1 MRYTVAAQS
10 SRKVRSSLQ
19 RRPSGL
25 NAPLL
30 TVRDLAVTRGRIC
43 YPTTQTLNAVC
54 VCCLQTRS
62 GHLRNACCVASSLRL
77 QTCKS
82 EGPKCSHV
90 CIIYA
95 LKNWYLAV
103 PCRSSSVVEQLTADQ
118 QVIGSNPMVDFMPLY
133 VPLLMHA

>member
-54 VCCLQTRS
+54 VCVAFRRDLATYATRVVLHRRFDYRLAKAK
-62 GHLRNACCVASSLRL
+62 GPNA
-77 QTCKS
+77 
-82 EGPKCSHV
+82 HM
-90 CIIYA
+90 YA
-95 LKNWYLAV
+95 LY
-103 PCRSSSVVEQLTADQ
+103 
-118 QVIGSNPMVDFMPLY
+118 
-133 VPLLMHA
+133 MH